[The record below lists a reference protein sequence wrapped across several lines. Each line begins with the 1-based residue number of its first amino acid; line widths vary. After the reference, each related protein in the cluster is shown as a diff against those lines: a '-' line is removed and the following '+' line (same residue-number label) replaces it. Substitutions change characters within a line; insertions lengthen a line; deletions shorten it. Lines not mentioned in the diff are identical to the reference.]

1 MKDDFFKFPS
11 TPHLA
16 TLGDFDIRDDKVM
29 SESQRNSFLRNKLTV
44 EEKMDGANL
53 GISFD
58 VYGNIRTQ
66 NRGAYFHLPASGQ
79 WKKLEKWLDSRTDL
93 FFEILGDQYILFGEW
108 CYARHSVFYSQLSDW
123 FFGFDVYN
131 RKEAQ
136 FLSSNRR
143 DLLFNKMQ
151 IAQVPAIARGHFTL
165 ADLKKLFSQSKFSDQ
180 PAEGLYLRL
189 DQAKWLAQRAKL
201 VHPVFIQ
208 SVEQHWSSS
217 AIIPNRLSSE
227 IRG

>member
-1 MKDDFFKFPS
+1 VKDDFFKFPS